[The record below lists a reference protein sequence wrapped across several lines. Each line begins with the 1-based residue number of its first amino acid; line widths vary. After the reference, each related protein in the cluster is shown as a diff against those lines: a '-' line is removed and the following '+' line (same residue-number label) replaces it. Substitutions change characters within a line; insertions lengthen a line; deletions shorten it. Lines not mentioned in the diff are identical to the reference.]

1 MSVVESVRRAMAG
14 GSAVMPL
21 AALMNFRLTAITPG
35 HACVEMNVDATHA
48 NPVGTVHGGVLCTI
62 ADSAMGL
69 AYASTL
75 EERETFATVELKIN
89 FLRPVYET
97 ALIASGVVVH
107 RGRNLGLV
115 ECSVTD
121 RTGRLVAKAT
131 STFITLRDGRV
142 PTE

>member
-1 MSVVESVRRAMAG
+1 
-14 GSAVMPL
+14 
-21 AALMNFRLTAITPG
+21 
-35 HACVEMNVDATHA
+35 
-48 NPVGTVHGGVLCTI
+48 
-62 ADSAMGL
+62 MGL

-142 PTE
+142 STE

>member
-14 GSAVMPL
+14 GAAVMPL
-21 AALMNFRLTAITPG
+21 AALMNFRLTAIAPG
-35 HACVEMNVDATHA
+35 EACVEMDVDATHT
-48 NPVGTVHGGVLCTI
+48 NPVGTVHGGVLCMI

-89 FLRPVYET
+89 FLRPVYEA

-107 RGRNLGLV
+107 RRCNIGMV
-115 ECSVTD
+115 ECSVAD
-121 RTGRLVAKAT
+121 RTGKLVAK
-131 STFITLRDGRV
+131 
-142 PTE
+142 